1 MIMANNLYTT
11 KTASLKATKADVGKL
26 NTNKFDSS
34 EIRLRGQ
41 NIEELLKLSP
51 KELVFRC
58 ELPEDKPWSLWTDDG
73 NLLYFNKSE
82 EIVNGRALFSYRPIT
97 SFDSDLSSL
106 TNGDMMFYRCKNL
119 TTFSSDL
126 PNLTN
131 GTYMFRE
138 SSLAS
143 ITSDLSSLENGS
155 YMFCW
160 CRKLTSFNS
169 DLSNLTNGT
178 SMFYKTC
185 LDFTSIK
192 HIITCL

>member
-1 MIMANNLYTT
+1 MANNLYTT
-11 KTASLKATKADVGKL
+11 KTASLKATKADIGKL
-26 NTNKFDSS
+26 NTNKLNSS

-82 EIVNGRALFSYRPIT
+82 EIVNGNALFLNHAIDSFDFDLSSLTNGNQMFHNCAQLTTFSSDLPSLTNGYYMFFGCENLT
-97 SFDSDLSSL
+97 SFSSDLSSLENGGAMFSWCRKLTTFDSDLSSL
-106 TNGDMMFYRCKNL
+106 TNG
-119 TTFSSDL
+119 S
-126 PNLTN
+126 
-131 GTYMFRE
+131 
-138 SSLAS
+138 
-143 ITSDLSSLENGS
+143 
-155 YMFCW
+155 
-160 CRKLTSFNS
+160 
-169 DLSNLTNGT
+169 
-178 SMFYKTC
+178 SMFHKTC